1 MPVRFGNFAARNDF
15 DVVAYWT
22 LQNMGVG
29 NRAQIN
35 VARSRLRQSDY
46 ERLEVLNAVRLE
58 VATGYVQAL
67 TRFAQIATAERA
79 VRSGIDSF
87 KEDMIRIRNNEGLP
101 IEVLDSL
108 RLLGRARFEYLNAI
122 AEYNASQFE
131 LYVALGQP
139 PANALARPANQPNQA
154 PPLFQDG
161 ADDSLPQAPRPP
173 SAAKLTPASA
183 KRSHWSSW

>member
-1 MPVRFGNFAARNDF
+1 
-15 DVVAYWT
+15 VAYWT
-22 LQNMGVG
+22 LQNMGIG
-29 NRAQIN
+29 NVAQIN

-58 VATGYVQAL
+58 VATGYTRAL

-79 VRSGIDSF
+79 VRASIDSF
-87 KEDMIRIRNNEGLP
+87 KEDMIRIHNNEGLP

-108 RLLGRARFEYLNAI
+108 RLLGRARFEYLNSI

-139 PANALARPANQPNQA
+139 PANALARSANQPNQRNQPNQSGQERRLPNGSSDEA
-154 PPLFQDG
+154 VPPPP
-161 ADDSLPQAPRPP
+161 PQP
-173 SAAKLTPASA
+173 SGQN
-183 KRSHWSSW
+183 